1 MDSRHWTCGKC
12 AKVVLRRNM
21 VSHLRVVHHLDT
33 EECHRIRAETDRERG
48 FAKVKCPVCDDVF
61 VAHKELAQHC
71 QQVHPEDGA
80 EGRPQDYSVISLSF
94 SSKREYESWFEG
106 KCRSTC
112 TSFFTS
118 KTTTSGAATKK
129 RLLCSRAGVYKRAGT
144 EKVAISKKDV
154 RYCSCYLTVDFNTDG
169 SVSVEGCFG
178 HVGHELDP
186 ALLRLTTQQIL
197 YLRTLLEEHSM
208 DYIIKRLRK
217 EDPTRSTK
225 LSFVVK
231 SDLRNIVERY
241 NMRPGWRHEDDVVS
255 MRLRFEEN
263 NPADGIRVF
272 EPPRDPSGAGFI
284 MVIITPTMLEWL
296 KRYSSRGVTLDDT
309 FHTTRYNLK
318 LATLMVADER
328 DRGLPGAFLLSGSMT
343 STDVQ
348 KMFLEVRSLLPDFEP
363 SRIVTDEA
371 PCFYNGF
378 KAVFPNA
385 ATRLHYCRFHIL
397 QTWERKTKQIVEAQ
411 LRPTVNGALQQ
422 LLKETRLEEFQKQF
436 GEILA
441 YLRAKNQREM
451 AEYLEKNY
459 LGRTPTWASFAS
471 KGAILDTTMISERFH
486 LRIKE
491 EFLHRNANS
500 RIDGFVE
507 MLIRSVE
514 ELSGAVDVKERR
526 RFATCAY
533 RLTET
538 HRRHHTAEEIYGAR
552 RDLIVEV
559 SQHEWQV
566 NNRSGTKAFNVTCT
580 GSCACDSE
588 RNNHCLKCGVC
599 AYSWDCT
606 CNDNR
611 LGISCPHRHA
621 VKMIL
626 TTSSVRESEGASS
639 SQEAPAATVR
649 SPISEAQKRQEECFQ
664 QLSALKAMY
673 AVVEARANTL
683 AKSGTED
690 AISQLKEAFAYV
702 ELAARALE
710 NSQTALIVARPEV
723 AQTGANAKMPKIPL
737 YRRGEP
743 KKPVPC
749 DEKPASLHEELR
761 RLRDLSPYKGQQEL
775 E

>member
-169 SVSVEGCFG
+169 SVSV
-178 HVGHELDP
+178 
-186 ALLRLTTQQIL
+186 
-197 YLRTLLEEHSM
+197 EEHSM

-552 RDLIVEV
+552 RDLIVE
-559 SQHEWQV
+559 
-566 NNRSGTKAFNVTCT
+566 
-580 GSCACDSE
+580 

-626 TTSSVRESEGASS
+626 TTSSVREREGASS